1 VVFYMGVAQLPQI
14 VARLIQHGAPPDRPA
29 AVIER
34 ATLPDQRLIAA
45 TLEQIAARVARAEVA
60 APALLI
66 VGEVAQFA
74 ATMSSP

>member
-1 VVFYMGVAQLPQI
+1 
-14 VARLIQHGAPPDRPA
+14 
-29 AVIER
+29 
-34 ATLPDQRLIAA
+34 
-45 TLEQIAARVARAEVA
+45 VARAEVA